1 MIHVSEI
8 LQINKF
14 AKLHNGKNIFFCK
27 TDFLSSLFENLYTHQ
42 EPSILITGN
51 SDYLITDDVISH
63 KPKCIKK
70 WFAQNAETEN
80 ELVTGIPMGIEN
92 HEQCIIEGHGVGW
105 PHAKKKIEL
114 LSNSHMGQPIKNI
127 YANFSLDTHSSRK
140 GVYDIC
146 YSQNTITTSV
156 SSNHREINKRSYEQ
170 YIDDILDHRMVV
182 CPRGNGV
189 DCHRVWEVLYLDRVP
204 IIKREM
210 AMNYFEEL
218 PIIYLDNWL
227 ELTNMDM
234 IVKKYNKVKNNSRK
248 MLNFDSWKKLIQDSL
263 IEK

>member
-1 MIHVSEI
+1 MI
-8 LQINKF
+8 
-14 AKLHNGKNIFFCK
+14 
-27 TDFLSSLFENLYTHQ
+27 
-42 EPSILITGN
+42 
-51 SDYLITDDVISH
+51 
-63 KPKCIKK
+63 
-70 WFAQNAETEN
+70 
-80 ELVTGIPMGIEN
+80 
-92 HEQCIIEGHGVGW
+92 
-105 PHAKKKIEL
+105 
-114 LSNSHMGQPIKNI
+114 
-127 YANFSLDTHSSRK
+127 
-140 GVYDIC
+140 
-146 YSQNTITTSV
+146 
-156 SSNHREINKRSYEQ
+156 
-170 YIDDILDHRMVV
+170 V

-234 IVKKYNKVKNNSRK
+234 IIKKYNKVKNNSRK